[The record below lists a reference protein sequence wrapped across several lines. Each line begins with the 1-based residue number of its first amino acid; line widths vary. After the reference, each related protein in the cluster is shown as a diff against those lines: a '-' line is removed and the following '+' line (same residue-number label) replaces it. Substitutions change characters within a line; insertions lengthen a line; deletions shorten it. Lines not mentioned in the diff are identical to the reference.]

1 MESFIGG
8 TRSCAPPIR
17 VDYEGVSLNLPRD
30 YRDMTKSEIKF
41 MRFVALERFPMD
53 LQFHVVRSVAWEF
66 IQIESNQNIPEIIAD
81 IAVVVVA

>member
-1 MESFIGG
+1 M
-8 TRSCAPPIR
+8 R
-17 VDYEGVSLNLPRD
+17 VYPSICQEIILFYHTCRENILYVVN
-30 YRDMTKSEIKF
+30 RDMTKSEIKF